1 MLDEN
6 ALQESINRRLSGLC
20 ADAQRRARIRSR
32 VRQPSRAGSRR
43 LSPVLICLLTA
54 ALVTASVALAEHWNL
69 FHLFG
74 REEQRYAHVAEE
86 AALTSAAP
94 VTMEQAPLDSVV
106 AQIDSAYYD
115 GLTLHLAF
123 SVAQGARY
131 EAYTPSAEEL
141 AGMSELSALPVA
153 IQHAQA
159 PGADILLAY
168 NQALQSATPFGYRAY
183 TVYAG
188 DHTTTDDG
196 IDLPPSGGSVS
207 YTEAG
212 VYCEMREF
220 ASPLPDALDG
230 RDVLHLRIQLYQS
243 VQTVYFDGQTCY
255 TATQRSEA
263 GTLTA
268 SVPLSSE
275 APMAMAGTAQVGDI
289 LCTAEARGIP
299 HGRGDH
305 APLRRAAGDAAF
317 PPGRTVGFGQPAGN
331 HRPGRAG
338 ADIPAAGPLPLR
350 RADGGHLHPAGR
362 GRASGNPDPVRFLPP
377 GGRSRTRSGRIA
389 HHSAVPRPLAPDKT
403 KRVVAMDARRRAMPR
418 KRS

>member
-54 ALVTASVALAEHWNL
+54 ALVTASVALAEHWKM

-289 LCTAEARGIP
+289 LCTAEAEVSPMAAVITLRCG
-299 HGRGDH
+299 
-305 APLRRAAGDAAF
+305 APLETLLSRPAGPSDSDSLLEIIARDEQ
-317 PPGRTVGFGQPAGN
+317 GRTYQPQAPYPCDGQTEVTFTLRGVGELPETLTLYAFFRQ
-331 HRPGRAG
+331 
-338 ADIPAAGPLPLR
+338 ADEAAPEADASLIIPLY
-350 RADGGHLHPAGR
+350 
-362 GRASGNPDPVRFLPP
+362 PVP
-377 GGRSRTRSGRIA
+377 
-389 HHSAVPRPLAPDKT
+389 
-403 KRVVAMDARRRAMPR
+403 
-418 KRS
+418 